1 MIQYLLCGT
10 ALTAGLVCVVLFLV
24 GSPDNTPDAPGQLT
38 ARVHL
43 LWYGTA
49 GVPSAAVVRRR
60 RFQLV
65 LSVVGG
71 AGGWLVTGIP
81 LVVVA
86 VPVLV
91 FVIPWFLQT
100 TSSHDEPIV
109 RLEALAEWTQR
120 LSDRLVA
127 GGGLEQVITT
137 SASTAPEA
145 LEREI
150 TDLGNR
156 MQSRWRL
163 EDALRVFGNEM
174 GDATA
179 DKVLAALVLRANDHG
194 PGLAQALADLA
205 ESVREEVRQR
215 RAIEADRAKHRAT
228 VRWLTIIILLV
239 VIGGSFDTS
248 YIRPFRTL
256 MGECVL
262 GFVAVAM
269 VCVVAW
275 MQAMASQRPVPRF
288 LEPDRRSVIK
298 VAAAAPDG
306 EARP

>member
-1 MIQYLLCGT
+1 MIAYLLCGT
-10 ALTAGLVCVVLFLV
+10 ALTAGLVLVAVFLV
-24 GSPDNTPDAPGQLT
+24 GSPDTAPGAPGRTSQRLH
-38 ARVHL
+38 R
-43 LWYGTA
+43 LWYGGSGA
-49 GVPSAAVVRRR
+49 PDPAMLRRR
-60 RFQLV
+60 RIQL
-65 LSVVGG
+65 LLAAVGG

-81 LVVVA
+81 LAVLA

-91 FVIPWFLQT
+91 FVIPWFLQS
-100 TSSHDEPIV
+100 TSAHDGPIV

-127 GGGLEQVITT
+127 GGGLEQVIVT
-137 SASTAPEA
+137 SGGTAPEA
-145 LEREI
+145 LRTEI
-150 TDLGNR
+150 TDLANR

-163 EDALRVFGNEM
+163 EDALRAFGDEL

-228 VRWLTIIILLV
+228 VRWLTMIILAV
-239 VIGGSFDTS
+239 VVAGSFDSS
-248 YIRPFRTL
+248 YIRPYRSL
-256 MGECVL
+256 IGEIVL
-262 GFVAVAM
+262 GFVALAM
-269 VCVVAW
+269 VGVVAW

-288 LEPDRRSVIK
+288 LEPDRSSTITLAVPEPE
-298 VAAAAPDG
+298 VQP
-306 EARP
+306 